1 MTNPV
6 NCQYRTLT
14 SSSRTSS
21 LWPWIKCWKSSFKLT
36 PPPSAFCWDLNI
48 KSRYRKLLVR
58 ISTDV
63 ALTFPFNPSKHM
75 IVFEVTNGYNVS
87 DFCTVTETKSTTL
100 IPATATKSAI
110 LELAKDTKSVILA
123 PVKRQSVECF

>member
-1 MTNPV
+1 M
-6 NCQYRTLT
+6 
-14 SSSRTSS
+14 
-21 LWPWIKCWKSSFKLT
+21 
-36 PPPSAFCWDLNI
+36 
-48 KSRYRKLLVR
+48 VR

-100 IPATATKSAI
+100 IPTTATKSAILELAKNTKSVILVVPTTATKSAI
-110 LELAKDTKSVILA
+110 LELAKDTKSVIY
-123 PVKRQSVECF
+123 